1 MAAIN
6 DLDIKMF
13 DIRNV
18 YLMVLVEFKK
28 ITKIRQVF
36 GDDEGKLTT
45 IFCTI
50 DGLKLNGAAFR

>member
-1 MAAIN
+1 
-6 DLDIKMF
+6 MF

-50 DGLKLNGAAFR
+50 YGLKLNGAAFR